1 MAKLNK
7 DDILTSVEEMSVLE
21 LSELVKAL
29 EEKFGVSA
37 SAMVAAAPAGGTAAP
52 ADGGAAEEQTVFNV
66 VIASGGANK
75 IAVIKAVRELV
86 PTLGL
91 AEAKGLVDSA
101 PKEVLTAVNKKTAE
115 EAKEKL
121 TAAGATVELK

>member
-1 MAKLNK
+1 MAKLK
-7 DDILTSVEEMSVLE
+7 QEELLQAVEEMSVLE
-21 LSELVKAL
+21 LSEFVKAL

-37 SAMVAAAPAGGTAAP
+37 AMAVAAAPAGQAAAP
-52 ADGGAAEEQTVFNV
+52 AEAAEEQTVFNV
-66 VIASGGANK
+66 VLANGGANK

-91 AEAKGLVDSA
+91 ADAKALVDSA
-101 PKEVLTAVNKKTAE
+101 PKEVLTAVNKKTAD

>member
-1 MAKLNK
+1 MAKISK
-7 DDILTSVEEMSVLE
+7 DDLLTAVEEMSVLE

-37 SAMVAAAPAGGTAAP
+37 QAMVAAAPAAGGAAP
-52 ADGGAAEEQTVFNV
+52 AGEAAEEQTVFNV

-91 AEAKGLVDSA
+91 AEAKGLVDAA
-101 PKEVLTAVNKKTAE
+101 PKEVLTAVNKKTAD